1 MNLSEL
7 EDTIEALLENAKE
20 EIMLVVGEAAEGTTT
35 GRAYF
40 PIEWNFGEDPSDGDF
55 GEPVEDPFVIRV
67 TPEDIDAVGPK
78 YEFNLH
84 AVVQEF
90 IDGVIVEDVIE
101 EDFVDMSIKLR
112 DAFLELASMI
122 DEKLPVSV

>member
-1 MNLSEL
+1 
-7 EDTIEALLENAKE
+7 
-20 EIMLVVGEAAEGTTT
+20 
-35 GRAYF
+35 
-40 PIEWNFGEDPSDGDF
+40 
-55 GEPVEDPFVIRV
+55 
-67 TPEDIDAVGPK
+67 VGPK

-90 IDGVIVEDVIE
+90 IYGVIVEDVIE